1 MVILPI
7 ERTTTPAAKPVG
19 AVGFG
24 RFFTDHLY
32 LAEHDAS
39 SGWHGDR
46 IVPRHAV
53 PMDLAAGVLHYGLS
67 IFEGLKAHRGVDG
80 KVRIFRPDAHARR
93 FAQSAARLCLPEI
106 DQARFLE
113 SMRAIVRED
122 ADWYPDTPGGALYIR
137 PLVLATEP
145 FLGVRASAEHTYV
158 VMLSPVASYF
168 SGKDQG
174 GLKLWLERE
183 HTRAAK
189 GGLGSA
195 KTGANYAASLL
206 AARRAQAQGYDQVLW
221 MDANEHRWIEEAG
234 TMNVFVRIGDRVI
247 TPPLGGSILAG
258 VTRDSCLTLL
268 RSWGITVEER
278 PLSIDELAAAES
290 RGELEEIWGTG
301 TAAVMTPVDR
311 LGWENGHIDTK
322 SREISSRLRVALE
335 DIFSGRAPDPR
346 GWMIGVDPSEAAASV
361 KPPSRGG
368 VTAASI

>member
-1 MVILPI
+1 MVIHPI

-19 AVGFG
+19 PVGFG

-32 LAEHDAS
+32 LAEHDNQR
-39 SGWHGDR
+39 GWHGDR
-46 IVPRHAV
+46 IVPRQSV

-80 KVRIFRPDAHARR
+80 KLRIFRPEAHCRR

-106 DQARFLE
+106 DPPRFLE
-113 SMRAIVRED
+113 SIRAIVRHD
-122 ADWYPDTPGGALYIR
+122 ADWYPDAPSGALYIR

-145 FLGVRASAEHTYV
+145 FLGVRASSEHLFV

-168 SGKDQG
+168 DGKDQG

-189 GGLGSA
+189 GGLGTA

-258 VTRDSCLTLL
+258 ITRDSSITLL
-268 RSWGITVEER
+268 RSWGVTVEER

-290 RGELEEIWGTG
+290 RGELQEIWGTG

-322 SREISSRLRVALE
+322 SRETSSRLRVALE
-335 DIFSGRAPDPR
+335 DIFSGRAADTR
-346 GWMIGVDPSEAAASV
+346 GWMVGVDQETTATPA
-361 KPPSRGG
+361 PPTPSRGG
-368 VTAASI
+368 ATASI

>member
-1 MVILPI
+1 MVIHPI
-7 ERTTTPAAKPVG
+7 ERTTTPSAKPVG
-19 AVGFG
+19 PVGFG

-32 LAEHDAS
+32 LAEHDAQR
-39 SGWHGDR
+39 GWHGDR
-46 IVPRHAV
+46 IVPRHTM

-67 IFEGLKAHRGVDG
+67 IFEGMKAHRGVDG
-80 KVRIFRPDAHARR
+80 KLRIFRPDAHARR
-93 FAQSAARLCLPEI
+93 FAQSAARLCMPEV

-113 SMRAIVRED
+113 SIRALVHHD
-122 ADWYPDTPGGALYIR
+122 ADWYPEAQGGALYIR

-145 FLGVRASAEHTYV
+145 FLGVRASSEHLYA

-168 SGKDQG
+168 AGKDQG

-268 RSWGITVEER
+268 RSWGVPVEER

-290 RGELEEIWGTG
+290 RGELQEIWGTG

-322 SREISSRLRVALE
+322 SREMSSRLRVALE
-335 DIFSGRAPDPR
+335 DIFAGRATDTR
-346 GWMIGVDPSEAAASV
+346 GWMMGVEHETAPSPTPPA
-361 KPPSRGG
+361 PSRGG
-368 VTAASI
+368 ASASI